1 LKGWDWGIAMEYRAR
16 VVDAE
21 LRRALASAGAVV
33 IEGPKACGKT
43 LTARQV
49 AASELRVDTDPRVP
63 PAIAVDPGLL
73 LDGAPPQLLDEWQVQ
88 PSLWNHVRRAV
99 DDRHQAGQFILTGSA
114 TPDDDA
120 ARHSGAGRFAR
131 IRMRPM
137 SLLES
142 GHSTGTVA
150 LSALLAGEPIRAS
163 GPDLALAVL
172 IERVLTGGWPGLQS
186 LGPTDASRA
195 VRDYLATIQQ
205 VDVSRVAG
213 PRRDPVKVGR
223 VIAAI
228 ARNVATEAS
237 IVTLA
242 RDAASEGEDTAR
254 HTVSGY
260 LDVLERLMVVED
272 QPAWSTHL
280 RSSAT
285 LRKSPKRHF
294 VDPSLAAAALRATP
308 ETLLADL
315 NFFGLLFESL
325 VIRDLRVYA
334 QAADGAVYHYRD
346 STGLEVDVI
355 VEMGDGRWG
364 AFEVKLGASQI
375 DTAAAGLLR
384 FRDRVDT
391 SRVGEPSVLG
401 IITPSGLGY
410 RRPDGVSVVPIGALG
425 P

>member
-1 LKGWDWGIAMEYRAR
+1 MEYRAR

-21 LRRALASAGAVV
+21 LRRALDSAGAIV

-88 PSLWNHVRRAV
+88 PALWNHVRRAV
-99 DDRHQAGQFILTGSA
+99 DDRQRAGQFILTGSA
-114 TPDDDA
+114 TPADDA

-142 GHSTGTVA
+142 GHSSGAVS
-150 LSALLAGEPIRAS
+150 LRALLDGDAIHTS
-163 GPDLALAVL
+163 GPDLTLSVL
-172 IERVLTGGWPGLQS
+172 IERVLTGGWPGLQGLS
-186 LGPTDASRA
+186 PHDASRA

-205 VDVSRVAG
+205 VDVARVAG

-242 RDAASEGEDTAR
+242 RDAAVDGEDTER

-308 ETLLADL
+308 ETLHADL
-315 NFFGLLFESL
+315 KCFGLLFESL

-334 QAADGAVYHYRD
+334 QAADGTVSHYRD

-355 VEMGDGRWG
+355 VETGDGRWG
-364 AFEVKLGASQI
+364 AFEVKLGARQI
-375 DTAAAGLLR
+375 DDAAAGLLR

-401 IITPSGLGY
+401 VITPSGLGY

>member
-1 LKGWDWGIAMEYRAR
+1 MDYRAR

-21 LRRALASAGAVV
+21 LRRALASAGAIV

-43 LTARQV
+43 FTARQV

-63 PAIAVDPGLL
+63 PTIAVDPSLL

-99 DDRHQAGQFILTGSA
+99 DDRQQPGQFILTGSA

-137 SLLES
+137 SLLET
-142 GHSTGTVA
+142 GHSTGAVS
-150 LSALLAGEPIRAS
+150 LRALLAGDAIRTL
-163 GPDLALAVL
+163 GPDLALPVL
-172 IERVLTGGWPGLQS
+172 IERVLTGGWPGLQG
-186 LGPTDASRA
+186 LGPHDASRA

-205 VDVSRVAG
+205 VDVGRVAG

-223 VIAAI
+223 VIAGI

-237 IVTLA
+237 VVTLA
-242 RDAASEGEDTAR
+242 RDAAADGEHTER

-260 LDVLERLMVVED
+260 IDVLERLMVVED

-334 QAADGAVYHYRD
+334 QAADGAVSHYRD
-346 STGLEVDVI
+346 STGLEVDVV
-355 VEMGDGRWG
+355 VETGDGRWG

-401 IITPSGLGY
+401 VITPSGLGY
-410 RRPDGVSVVPIGALG
+410 RRPDGVSVLPIGALG